1 MKQIYSL
8 AILFVFL
15 SGCSK
20 DFLESFEDRIIGT
33 WRIADVN
40 RSGIGGR
47 DHHLPF
53 TSGNITFHENGT
65 LTYVNASNVTYK
77 GSWEL
82 DKRIRD
88 DESFRILQIT
98 AVDFANQEVL
108 SEYYDDMNFA
118 GTDHFKTTLSSGFY
132 AYTTHFRR

>member
-8 AILFVFL
+8 AILFLFL

-20 DFLESFEDRIIGT
+20 DFLESYEDRIIGT
-33 WRIADVN
+33 WRIDDVD

-47 DHHLPF
+47 DHQLPF
-53 TSGNITFHENGT
+53 RSGNMTFHDNGT
-65 LTYVNASNVTYK
+65 LTYMNASNVTYK

-82 DKRIRD
+82 DKRVRD
-88 DESFRILQIT
+88 DETFRILKIT
-98 AVDFANQEVL
+98 AIDFANGEVL

-118 GTDHFKTTLSSGFY
+118 GTDHFKTRINSAFY
-132 AYTTHFRR
+132 TYTTHFRR